1 MSEVQD
7 TQKFKPENFLILVVD
22 DTIRN
27 LQLVIEILDD
37 SGYSTTFANS
47 GKQALERVK
56 LTRPDLILLDLMMPE
71 MSGLEVC
78 QAIKAEQIYE
88 DLPIIFL
95 TASSEQNDLVKAFNE
110 GAVDYITKPFKKYE
124 LLARVKTH
132 LTLKYTKD
140 ILQTALEQIKIL
152 VTTDD
157 MLGISNRRHIL
168 QLAEQEYQRSK
179 RYNHPLSLLML
190 DIDHFKR
197 FNDDYNHLVGDQVLI
212 TVVNTIQKCLRT
224 VDSFGRMGGEEF
236 IIILTETSRAMAL
249 VVAERIRQAVE
260 ETVIEYE
267 HLALQA
273 TISIGVASLQAEVE
287 DIDKARRRAD
297 EALLIA
303 KRQGRNRIVDS
314 GEINPESVGLNG
326 LIRGELA
333 DQGLVSPPY

>member
-1 MSEVQD
+1 MPEVQD
-7 TQKFKPENFLILVVD
+7 TQKFNPERFLILVVD

-37 SGYSTTFANS
+37 YGYSTTFANS

-56 LTRPDLILLDLMMPE
+56 LTKPDLILLDLMMPE

-78 QAIKAEQIYE
+78 QAVKADALYA
-88 DLPIIFL
+88 DLQIIFL

-132 LTLKYTKD
+132 LTLKS
-140 ILQTALEQIKIL
+140 ALEQIKIL

-168 QLAEQEYQRSK
+168 QIVEQEYQRAK
-179 RYNHPLSLLML
+179 RYHHPLTLLML

-212 TVVNTIQKCLRT
+212 TVVHTIQKCLRT
-224 VDSFGRMGGEEF
+224 VDGFGRMGGEEF
-236 IIILTETSRAMAL
+236 IIILPETSGARAL
-249 VVAERIRQAVE
+249 VVAERIRIAVA

-267 HLALQA
+267 QLTLQA
-273 TISIGVASLQAEVE
+273 TISIGVASLQAETE
-287 DIDKARRRAD
+287 EIDKVRKRAD
-297 EALLIA
+297 NALMMA
-303 KRQGRNRIVDS
+303 KRQGRNRILAS
-314 GEINPESVGLNG
+314 EEISYESAELNG

-333 DQGLVSPPY
+333 D